1 MIENTVH
8 PKNIIEKGTNQ
19 MNLFE
24 DNMFVNRIEPQNN
37 NKAKEKT
44 RLSFIDTADNYSFNS
59 HI

>member
-24 DNMFVNRIEPQNN
+24 DNMFVNRIEP
-37 NKAKEKT
+37 
-44 RLSFIDTADNYSFNS
+44 
-59 HI
+59 